1 MRQAAQN
8 TTMFFVVDPDREV
21 APQQSAFIWQYLWE
35 LRDLAPIGAL
45 LPAVVTS
52 ACPLLPDET
61 ADSTLIASMTQVPG
75 GSAWTSFEI
84 DLVNYARRD
93 GQLCQEAL
101 EAALRACVEEGE
113 RRHDETRWT
122 DPVQVADSNNNRRL
136 SVFVRGWG
144 DIIAMRGEDPGRL
157 ETLEAIEALCDRI
170 LDVLTDASRSLAK
183 DIGYCPALDLA
194 GARVVHHGHEMNARW
209 RRAVLDNGLR
219 HRNLLTLSAW
229 DVFPRGR
236 PADFTYMNLLPV
248 VRKAHSVSMRRDV
261 DISSW
266 DARDFRAFH
275 QRVSAILRGMS
286 ETPLVARQV

>member
-1 MRQAAQN
+1 
-8 TTMFFVVDPDREV
+8 MFFVVDPDTEV

-61 ADSTLIASMTQVPG
+61 ADATLIASLTQVPG
-75 GSAWTSFEI
+75 GSAWTAFEI
-84 DLVNYARRD
+84 DLVGYARRD
-93 GQLCQEAL
+93 GELRQGLL

-122 DPVQVADSNNNRRL
+122 DPGQVADSNNNRRL

-144 DIIAMRGEDPGRL
+144 DIVAMRAEDPGRL
-157 ETLEAIEALCDRI
+157 ETLEAIESLCDRI
-170 LDVLTDASRSLAK
+170 LDVLTETSRALAK
-183 DIGYCPALDLA
+183 DLGYCPALDLA

-209 RRAVLDNGLR
+209 RRAVVDNGLR
-219 HRNLLTLSAW
+219 HRNLLTLSPW

-248 VRKAHSVSMRRDV
+248 VRKAHSVSMRRDA